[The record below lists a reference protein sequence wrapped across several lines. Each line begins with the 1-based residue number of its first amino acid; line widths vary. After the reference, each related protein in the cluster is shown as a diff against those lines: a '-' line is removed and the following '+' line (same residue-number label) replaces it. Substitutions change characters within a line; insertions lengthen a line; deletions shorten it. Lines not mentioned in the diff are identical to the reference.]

1 MGPSPLFYKQI
12 ASRWAGVETSLAMP
26 VEGKTAVC
34 LLDSGARCNECTP
47 EFIVERDLRFL
58 PITDVD
64 WVPENFMLVGLGGY
78 LVRPMGVTVMEVD
91 TPGLSIGGKQDH
103 IFFVVED
110 PSNYRRRIPVILGSN
125 YLKYMVEATKES
137 EAANLPEEMQIA
149 GQAYKATSHDPVFG
163 PYAQRHVTFSMDEGI
178 EQVKPAFPH
187 PDTNTGVD
195 PMDLDDVVITTKE
208 VIIRPFSSTVIHGR
222 TKRVMPI
229 GTNLH
234 VMTCAAPVKGKALK
248 ECLTVVDSFST
259 MTKGSRSVTVLLR
272 NDSAQV
278 LRVPHKTVVARVCF
292 AREVE
297 QSRANDDVITSA
309 LDEKFGPDP
318 DEPEEIVG
326 VAARQTE
333 LLKRLEENGSLN
345 SLEEWPEDLKQKAK
359 DLLCEYHDIFSL
371 HKKELGHTDLGS
383 HEIHLSDD
391 TPFKDRYG
399 KIPVPMMTEVR
410 EEVDRMRATGVIRP
424 SQSPWNNPVQLVRK
438 KDGSLRFCVDFRK
451 LNAKTRKDAYPLP
464 RINEALE
471 ALKGAQYFSV
481 MDQSSG
487 FHQVPMDEKAIPYTA
502 FSVASLGMYEFTRM
516 PFGLCNAPATF
527 QRLMQEC
534 LGELNMEY
542 ALIYLDDVVV
552 FSKDRE
558 GALERLRAVFNRFR
572 RHNLKLKPSKC
583 QFFKKEITYL
593 AHKVDKD
600 GIRPAADNLKA
611 IAAFPVPVTYTNLR
625 GFLGIV
631 GHYRRF
637 IKDFARKAEPLFQY
651 LKGDTASKK
660 DEKLNP
666 PITAGSAA
674 MGAYDLLKEAV
685 MSTPVLAFA
694 DYSKPFLLE
703 TDASGLG
710 LGAVLSQ
717 KQNDGKYHPVAFGS
731 RSLKPA
737 EKKYHS
743 SRLEFLAL
751 KWAVTEHFEEYLRFG
766 PFTVRTDN
774 NPLTYV
780 LTTGKLNACGIRW
793 AQELASFDFDLEY
806 LKGKNNGAADAL
818 SRMDDRLP
826 PDEVERLS
834 QRMTDLNHKGRATLG
849 AAEVREILDGAAGEK
864 DDADAESQAQVDTDE
879 VANMAPEEGSI
890 IQRHTQPH
898 AGDHSQPQPQP
909 HEESPSWYRWDVD
922 TIKELLEDA
931 VTRPRNRADAS
942 DPRLQQEAD
951 EIELLMQTLCQERL
965 MQYSRGVYNIRGIR
979 GLEVHQ
985 RRAQIKELVEWGNL
999 QKKDP
1004 VVARVMAWKRKLG
1017 AWYDAIRKY
1026 HARKDDRRFEVP
1038 PPRPDLETIL
1048 GNLAASPNGKA
1059 YLRVRKRLVLVD
1071 GKLYLREKY
1080 KKNGQNML
1088 LFVVPRECRQL
1099 AINFCHDDSGHQGR
1113 DRTLSLIKERMWW
1126 PGMHQTVLDA
1136 IQNCWRCRKF
1146 EAPPVR
1152 AKMVPLRATRPNE
1165 LVHIDFL
1172 TLESDLDIQKLAV
1185 KPVKLM
1191 VIQDHF
1197 SKYVQVAIAEDEKAD
1212 TVAWLL
1218 YNSWYRFVGLPARIL
1233 TDQGP
1238 AFNSTVFRCLQKWL
1252 GVMQSRTS
1260 SYHPQTN
1267 GLVERFNQTLKNMLG
1282 KLAGDRKVSWPNYL
1296 ASAILA
1302 YNCTRSAVTGYS
1314 PYFLMFGRRP
1324 YLPVDFY
1331 FPIIRDPPQ
1340 ETKKISKQVVDIVT
1354 TLRECCVEARKQ
1366 NALESKRQTRLY
1378 NRGFNASTLQ
1388 VGDKVLLKTDAF
1400 KGKRKL
1406 KDNWSDEVYT
1416 VIRQMGENIPT
1427 FEIEAEDGKVRVA
1440 HRNRLLLYE
1449 PPRGAP
1455 LPPLAD
1461 APDVNHGP
1469 QPMGRDGMNRD
1480 RDDADRNRDAIG
1492 RDRYQEDEHSQS
1504 STQAHLTATSRTLN
1518 QLRSKTWHWST
1529 SSISGG

>member
-1 MGPSPLFYKQI
+1 M
-12 ASRWAGVETSLAMP
+12 
-26 VEGKTAVC
+26 
-34 LLDSGARCNECTP
+34 
-47 EFIVERDLRFL
+47 
-58 PITDVD
+58 
-64 WVPENFMLVGLGGY
+64 
-78 LVRPMGVTVMEVD
+78 
-91 TPGLSIGGKQDH
+91 
-103 IFFVVED
+103 
-110 PSNYRRRIPVILGSN
+110 
-125 YLKYMVEATKES
+125 
-137 EAANLPEEMQIA
+137 
-149 GQAYKATSHDPVFG
+149 
-163 PYAQRHVTFSMDEGI
+163 
-178 EQVKPAFPH
+178 
-187 PDTNTGVD
+187 
-195 PMDLDDVVITTKE
+195 
-208 VIIRPFSSTVIHGR
+208 
-222 TKRVMPI
+222 
-229 GTNLH
+229 
-234 VMTCAAPVKGKALK
+234 
-248 ECLTVVDSFST
+248 
-259 MTKGSRSVTVLLR
+259 
-272 NDSAQV
+272 
-278 LRVPHKTVVARVCF
+278 
-292 AREVE
+292 
-297 QSRANDDVITSA
+297 
-309 LDEKFGPDP
+309 
-318 DEPEEIVG
+318 
-326 VAARQTE
+326 
-333 LLKRLEENGSLN
+333 
-345 SLEEWPEDLKQKAK
+345 
-359 DLLCEYHDIFSL
+359 
-371 HKKELGHTDLGS
+371 
-383 HEIHLSDD
+383 
-391 TPFKDRYG
+391 
-399 KIPVPMMTEVR
+399 
-410 EEVDRMRATGVIRP
+410 
-424 SQSPWNNPVQLVRK
+424 
-438 KDGSLRFCVDFRK
+438 
-451 LNAKTRKDAYPLP
+451 
-464 RINEALE
+464 
-471 ALKGAQYFSV
+471 
-481 MDQSSG
+481 
-487 FHQVPMDEKAIPYTA
+487 
-502 FSVASLGMYEFTRM
+502 
-516 PFGLCNAPATF
+516 
-527 QRLMQEC
+527 
-534 LGELNMEY
+534 
-542 ALIYLDDVVV
+542 
-552 FSKDRE
+552 
-558 GALERLRAVFNRFR
+558 
-572 RHNLKLKPSKC
+572 
-583 QFFKKEITYL
+583 
-593 AHKVDKD
+593 
-600 GIRPAADNLKA
+600 
-611 IAAFPVPVTYTNLR
+611 
-625 GFLGIV
+625 
-631 GHYRRF
+631 
-637 IKDFARKAEPLFQY
+637 
-651 LKGDTASKK
+651 
-660 DEKLNP
+660 
-666 PITAGSAA
+666 
-674 MGAYDLLKEAV
+674 
-685 MSTPVLAFA
+685 
-694 DYSKPFLLE
+694 
-703 TDASGLG
+703 
-710 LGAVLSQ
+710 LSQ

-898 AGDHSQPQPQP
+898 AGDLPQPQPQLR
-909 HEESPSWYRWDVD
+909 EESPSWYRWDVD

-931 VTRPRNRADAS
+931 VTRPRSRADAS

-1048 GNLAASPNGKA
+1048 GNLATSPNGKA

-1340 ETKKISKQVVDIVT
+1340 ETKKISKQVIDIVT

-1469 QPMGRDGMNRD
+1469 QQIDRDGMDRD
-1480 RDDADRNRDAIG
+1480 RDDASRDRDAIG
-1492 RDRYQEDEHSQS
+1492 PLPGRRAQPELD
-1504 STQAHLTATSRTLN
+1504 
-1518 QLRSKTWHWST
+1518 T
-1529 SSISGG
+1529 SSPDSNIAITQPVEKQDVALVHEQYLGGVAAQCPTEPGRCCVGKVIDWMAMLRFAGPLAQYGPMIAAGV